1 MSLMTGE
8 GYRESL
14 KGLKRPIYFMGSRI
28 EDVVLHPATKPHV
41 NAAAMTYEMAH
52 DPQFESLLTATSH
65 LSGKRISR
73 FTHIH
78 RSTEDL
84 IKKVKML
91 RLIAQRT
98 GSCFQR
104 CVGFD
109 ALNTLFGITY
119 EMDEKLGTRYHARF
133 LKYLAWVQESDLM
146 CAGAMTDPKGDRHLS
161 PSQQRDP
168 DLYLHLVEK
177 RKDGIVVRGAKA
189 HQTGAVNSHEIIVLP
204 TVAMEAAD
212 EAYALA
218 FATPA
223 DAPGLLHIFGRQTN
237 DSRKWEGEIDQG
249 NACFGTVG
257 GEALLIFQDVFVPWE
272 RVFLCGEHEFAG
284 PLVDR
289 FASYHRQNYG
299 ACKAG
304 NCDIIIGAVSA
315 LAFAQGI
322 GGASHV
328 KDKIAE
334 MVHLTETLYSGSIA
348 CSSEGYKTA
357 SGAYFVHPLLANT
370 TKLNV
375 TRFYYEV
382 CRLAQDIAG
391 GYLATLPSE
400 QDLRDPEI
408 GKLIEKYLH
417 PGTEASAEERIRLG
431 RLIENMTCGAPLV
444 EVMHGAGSPQA
455 MKIILLR
462 QAGLDQKMML
472 ARKLCGIERKGEAEP
487 S

>member
-1 MSLMTGE
+1 MSLMTAE
-8 GYRESL
+8 EYRDSL
-14 KGLKRPIYFMGSRI
+14 KKLRRTIYFMGSRI
-28 EDVVLHPATKPHV
+28 EDVVNHPATRPHV
-41 NAAAMTYEMAH
+41 NAAAMTYEMAL
-52 DPQFESLLTATSH
+52 DPQFEALCTATSH
-65 LSGKRISR
+65 LSGNRISR

-78 RSTEDL
+78 QSTEDL
-84 IKKVKML
+84 VKKVKML

-109 ALNTLFGITY
+109 ALNALFGITY
-119 EMDEKLGTRYHARF
+119 ETDQKLGTKYHERF
-133 LKYLAWVQESDLM
+133 LRYLSYVQEKDLM
-146 CAGAMTDPKGDRHLS
+146 CTGAMTDPKGARHLA
-161 PSQQRDP
+161 PSQQKDP
-168 DLYLHLVEK
+168 DLYLRLVEK
-177 RKDGIVVRGAKA
+177 QKEGIVVRGAKA
-189 HQTGAVNSHEIIVLP
+189 HQTGAVNSHEVIVMP
-204 TVAMEAAD
+204 TAAMGEAD
-212 EAYALA
+212 QAYALA
-218 FATPA
+218 FAVPA
-223 DAPGLLHIFGRQTN
+223 DASGLLYIFGRQTN

-257 GEALLIFQDVFVPWE
+257 GEALLVFQDVFVPWE
-272 RVFLCGEHEFAG
+272 RVFLCGEYDFAG

-299 ACKAG
+299 GCKAG
-304 NCDIIIGAVSA
+304 NCDIIIGAASAIA
-315 LAFAQGI
+315 LAHGVA
-322 GGASHV
+322 GASHIREKV
-328 KDKIAE
+328 GE
-334 MVHLTETLYSGSIA
+334 MVHLSETLYSGAIA

-357 SGAYFVHPLLANT
+357 SGAYFVNPLLANT

-391 GYLATLPSE
+391 GLLATMPSE

-408 GKLIEKYLH
+408 GPLIEKYLS
-417 PGTEASAEERIRLG
+417 PGTGASAEERIRLG

-462 QAGLDQKMML
+462 QAGLEQKMKL
-472 ARKLCGIERKGEAEP
+472 ARRLCGIDK

>member
-1 MSLMTGE
+1 MSLMTAE
-8 GYRESL
+8 QYRESL
-14 KGLKRPIYFMGSRI
+14 RPLKRTIYFRGSRI
-28 EDVVLHPATKPHV
+28 EDVAAHPATRPHV
-41 NAAAMTYEMAH
+41 NAAAMTYEMAL
-52 DPQFESLLTATSH
+52 DPQFELLCSATSH
-65 LSGKRISR
+65 LSGERISR

-78 RSTEDL
+78 QSAEDL
-84 IKKVKML
+84 VKKVKML

-109 ALNTLFGITY
+109 ALNALFGITY
-119 EMDEKLGTRYHARF
+119 EADQKLGTTYHQRF
-133 LKYLAWVQESDLM
+133 LNYLAYVQKEDLM
-146 CAGAMTDPKGDRHLS
+146 CTGAMTDPKGDRHLP
-161 PSQQRDP
+161 PSQQKDP

-189 HQTGAVNSHEIIVLP
+189 HQTGAVNSHEIIVMP
-204 TVAMEAAD
+204 TTAMEAAD

-218 FATPA
+218 FSLPA
-223 DAPGLLHIFGRQTN
+223 DAPGLLYIFGRQTN

-249 NACFGTVG
+249 NASYGTVG
-257 GEALLIFQDVFVPWE
+257 GEALIVFQDVFVPWE
-272 RVFLCGEHEFAG
+272 RVFLCGEHDFAG

-315 LAFAQGI
+315 LAFAQGVA
-322 GGASHV
+322 GASHV
-328 KDKIAE
+328 KDKVAE
-334 MVHLTETLYSGSIA
+334 MVHLTETLYSGAIA
-348 CSSEGYKTA
+348 CSSEGHKTP

-375 TRFYYEV
+375 TRFYYEI
-382 CRLAQDIAG
+382 CRLAHDIAG
-391 GYLATLPSE
+391 GYLATMPSE
-400 QDLRDPEI
+400 QDLQDPRI
-408 GKLIEKYLH
+408 GPLVEKYFS
-417 PGTEASAEERIRLG
+417 PGTGASAEERLRLG

-462 QAGLDQKMML
+462 QAGLEQKMKL
-472 ARKLCGIERKGEAEP
+472 ARRLCGIEKP
-487 S
+487 

>member
-1 MSLMTGE
+1 
-8 GYRESL
+8 
-14 KGLKRPIYFMGSRI
+14 MGSRI
-28 EDVVLHPATKPHV
+28 EDVANHPATRPHV
-41 NAAAMTYEMAH
+41 NAAAMTYGMAQ
-52 DPQFESLLTATSH
+52 DPQFETLCAATSH
-65 LSGKRISR
+65 LSGERISR

-78 RSTEDL
+78 QSTEDL
-84 IKKVKML
+84 VKKVKML

-109 ALNTLFGITY
+109 ALNALFGITY
-119 EMDEKLGTRYHARF
+119 EMDQKLKTSYHPRF
-133 LKYLAWVQESDLM
+133 LKYLSFVQEQDLM
-146 CAGAMTDPKGDRHLS
+146 CAGAMTDPKGDRHLP

-168 DLYLHLVEK
+168 DLYLRVVEK
-177 RKDGIVVRGAKA
+177 REDGIVVRGAKA
-189 HQTGAVNSHEIIVLP
+189 HQTGAVNSHEIIVMP

-212 EAYALA
+212 AAYALA
-218 FATPA
+218 FAVPA
-223 DAPGLLHIFGRQTN
+223 DAPGLLYIFGRQTN
-237 DSRKWEGEIDQG
+237 DSRKWEGQIDQG

-257 GEALLIFQDVFVPWE
+257 GEALIVFQDVFVPRE

-299 ACKAG
+299 GCKAG

-315 LAFAQGI
+315 LAFAQGV

-328 KDKIAE
+328 KDKVAE
-334 MVHLTETLYSGSIA
+334 MIHLTETLYSGAIA
-348 CSSEGYKTA
+348 CSSEGYPTP

-391 GYLATLPSE
+391 GYLATMPSE
-400 QDLRDPEI
+400 QDLKDPEI
-408 GKLIEKYLH
+408 GKLVEKYMH
-417 PGTEASAEERIRLG
+417 PGTGASTEERLRLG

-462 QAGLDQKMML
+462 QAALEQKMKL
-472 ARKLCGIERKGEAEP
+472 ARKLCGIEK
-487 S
+487 

>member
-1 MSLMTGE
+1 MSLMTAE
-8 GYRESL
+8 EYRESL
-14 KGLKRPIYFMGSRI
+14 RDMKRTIVFRGSRI
-28 EDVVLHPATKPHV
+28 DDVVTHPATRPHV

-52 DPQFESLLTATSH
+52 DPQFQPLCTATSH
-65 LSGKRISR
+65 LNGEPINR

-78 RSTEDL
+78 QSTEDL
-84 IKKVKML
+84 VKKVKML

-109 ALNTLFGITY
+109 ALNALFGITY
-119 EMDEKLGTRYHARF
+119 ETDLKLGTNYHDRF
-133 LKYLAWVQESDLM
+133 LRYLAYVQEKDLM
-146 CAGAMTDPKGDRHLS
+146 CTGAMTDPKGDRHLP
-161 PSQQRDP
+161 PSQQKDP
-168 DLYLHLVEK
+168 DLYLRFVE
-177 RKDGIVVRGAKA
+177 RREDGIVVRGAKA
-189 HQTGAVNSHEIIVLP
+189 HQTGAINSHEIIVMP
-204 TVAMEAAD
+204 TTAMDAAD

-218 FATPA
+218 FSIPS
-223 DAPGLLHIFGRQTN
+223 DAPGLLYVFGRQTN

-257 GEALLIFQDVFVPWE
+257 GEALIIFQDVFVPWE
-272 RVFLCGEHEFAG
+272 RVFLCGEYEFAG

-315 LAFAQGI
+315 LAFAQGV

-328 KDKIAE
+328 RDKVSE
-334 MVHLTETLYSGSIA
+334 MIHMTETLYSGAIA
-348 CSSEGYKTA
+348 CSSEGYRTS

-391 GYLATLPSE
+391 GYLATMPSE
-400 QDLRDPEI
+400 QDLKDPYI
-408 GKLIEKYLH
+408 GPLLEKYLS
-417 PGTEASAEERIRLG
+417 PGTGVSAEERLRLG
-431 RLIENMTCGAPLV
+431 RLVENMTCGAPLV

-462 QAGLDQKMML
+462 QAGLDQKMKM
-472 ARKLCGIERKGEAEP
+472 ARKLAGIEG